1 MTVEVEATYVER
13 AKSELRNQ
21 RQRHL
26 YFLNS
31 HIFGDPAWELVLE
44 AYIASSENR
53 CLALSELGD
62 NLRKP
67 VSIITRL
74 AMILEEDGYVERCR
88 SHNNRDL
95 RCVRLTVDAL
105 AWSEQCLDL
114 KQNDSELDNN

>member
-1 MTVEVEATYVER
+1 MTLEVEANYIDL

-44 AYIASSENR
+44 AFIASSDNR
-53 CLALSELGD
+53 CVALSDLSD
-62 NLRKP
+62 DLRKP
-67 VSIITRL
+67 APIVTRL
-74 AMILEEDGYVERCR
+74 AMILEAEGYVERCR

-95 RCVRLTVDAL
+95 RCFKLTVDAV
-105 AWSEQCLDL
+105 AWCEQCLDL
-114 KQNDSELDNN
+114 KPDDNDFHNN